1 MTKSTGQPVATVL
14 YLHLSFLCLLDTEPS
29 DCKAPYSSTSDGGVL
44 GSFEVSV
51 NGTLVYSKLSTMA
64 FPDFKNVTD
73 IVSDT
78 ANGKDVVPVSKQQ
91 PIDCIIL

>member
-1 MTKSTGQPVATVL
+1 VLQVVQRFLPCKSHVSSIQSADL
-14 YLHLSFLCLLDTEPS
+14 LHLTGIHCSVFTG
-29 DCKAPYSSTSDGGVL
+29 T
-44 GSFEVSV
+44 FEVSV

-73 IVSDT
+73 IVSDA

>member
-1 MTKSTGQPVATVL
+1 MSSIQSADL
-14 YLHLSFLCLLDTEPS
+14 LHLTGIYCSVFTG
-29 DCKAPYSSTSDGGVL
+29 T
-44 GSFEVSV
+44 FEVSV

-73 IVSDT
+73 IVSDA

-91 PIDCIIL
+91 PIECIIL

>member
-1 MTKSTGQPVATVL
+1 MKVMCVQHSVSR
-14 YLHLSFLCLLDTEPS
+14 LHLTGTHCSVFTG
-29 DCKAPYSSTSDGGVL
+29 T
-44 GSFEVSV
+44 FEVSV

-73 IVSDT
+73 IVSDA

-91 PIDCIIL
+91 PIECIIL

>member
-1 MTKSTGQPVATVL
+1 MKNV
-14 YLHLSFLCLLDTEPS
+14 HLIRNYWSMFP
-29 DCKAPYSSTSDGGVL
+29 
-44 GSFEVSV
+44 GSFEVTV

-73 IVSDT
+73 IVSD
-78 ANGKDVVPVSKQQ
+78 AADGKEVMHVSKQQ

>member
-1 MTKSTGQPVATVL
+1 MTETHCSVFP
-14 YLHLSFLCLLDTEPS
+14 
-29 DCKAPYSSTSDGGVL
+29 

-73 IVSDT
+73 IVNDA
-78 ANGKDVVPVSKQQ
+78 ANGKEVVPVSKQQ

>member
-1 MTKSTGQPVATVL
+1 MSSIQSADL
-14 YLHLSFLCLLDTEPS
+14 LHLTGIHCSVFT
-29 DCKAPYSSTSDGGVL
+29 

-73 IVSDT
+73 IVSDA

>member
-1 MTKSTGQPVATVL
+1 MSSIQSAHIPLLTGIHCSLFT
-14 YLHLSFLCLLDTEPS
+14 
-29 DCKAPYSSTSDGGVL
+29 

-73 IVSDT
+73 IVSDA

>member
-1 MTKSTGQPVATVL
+1 MKVEVEYCGSCGYASRFEELATQIR
-14 YLHLSFLCLLDTEPS
+14 
-29 DCKAPYSSTSDGGVL
+29 SSVPTADVL
-44 GSFEVSV
+44 GKEGRRGTFEVSV

-73 IVSDT
+73 IVSDA